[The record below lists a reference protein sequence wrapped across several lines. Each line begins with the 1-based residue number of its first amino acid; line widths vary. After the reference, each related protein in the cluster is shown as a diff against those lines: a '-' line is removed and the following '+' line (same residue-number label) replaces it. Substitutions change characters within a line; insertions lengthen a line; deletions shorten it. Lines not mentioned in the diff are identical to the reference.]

1 VPLDGTK
8 GLAARTGRP
17 SGKTL
22 ALRLLDR
29 RGIAYVEIV
38 FPETIHDAS
47 GVAEFAGL
55 PPGEVFKTLV
65 VLSLPPEAKPG
76 LILEPA
82 DATLDLKR
90 AAQAM
95 GVKRL
100 EMAGHAQAEQLT
112 GLKIGGISALALTHK
127 RWPVFLDRRADL
139 LETII
144 VSAGQRGRN
153 VRLRV
158 VDFID
163 VTGARW
169 IEAARDSPPSP

>member
-1 VPLDGTK
+1 VPLDGIK

-17 SGKTL
+17 SGKTQ
-22 ALRLLDR
+22 ALRLLDQ
-29 RGIAYVEIV
+29 RGITYDEVL
-38 FPETIHDAS
+38 FPETIHDAG
-47 GVAEFAGL
+47 GVAAFAGL
-55 PPGEVFKTLV
+55 PPSEVFKTLV
-65 VLSLPPEAKPG
+65 VTAMPEERPA

-90 AAQAM
+90 AATEI

-100 EMAGHAQAEQLT
+100 ELASHAQAEAWT

-127 RWPVFLDRRADL
+127 RWPVFLDRRGERL
-139 LETII
+139 NTIV
-144 VSAGQRGRN
+144 VSAGRRGRN

-158 VDFID
+158 ADFME

-169 IEAARDSPPSP
+169 IDAAKI

>member
-1 VPLDGTK
+1 MTE
-8 GLAARTGRP
+8 
-17 SGKTL
+17 GKTQ
-22 ALRLLDR
+22 ALHLLDQ
-29 RGIAYVEIV
+29 RGFAYVEIV
-38 FPETIHDAS
+38 FPETIHDAG
-47 GVAEFAGL
+47 GVAAYAGV

-65 VLSLPPEAKPG
+65 VLTAPPGARPA

-82 DATLDLKR
+82 DATLDLKQ

-95 GVKRL
+95 RVKRL
-100 EMAGHAQAEQLT
+100 EMATHAQAEQLT

-127 RWPVFLDRRADL
+127 RWPVFLDRRAAP
-139 LETII
+139 LETIV

-158 VDFID
+158 ADFIA

-169 IEAARDSPPSP
+169 IDAARAETHLTPTPAPPPE